1 MPNSKSRT
9 CADSR
14 RGFTLS
20 GLVLGLASAG
30 LLVMLFIPLYQNAKN
45 TATLRATIAVME
57 MWDKAIKAYESD
69 FGVTPTNPNG
79 RIHYKKPILRELM
92 PYFERV
98 RVADLW
104 GTPYRIWIGPGI
116 KKYGIKTTGPGD
128 ILIVS
133 LGKEGNQENW
143 SYDPE
148 RPQAGLYSLRG
159 SEDFEKDIVLWN
171 GRMVR
176 GPINP

>member
-1 MPNSKSRT
+1 MREIRPYRHDVSG
-9 CADSR
+9 
-14 RGFTLS
+14 GFAVWEFIL
-20 GLVLGLASAG
+20 LLAAAG
-30 LLVMLFIPLYQNAKN
+30 LLLVFLIPVYRNAKN
-45 TATLRATIAVME
+45 TVTLRATIADMR
-57 MWDKAIKAYESD
+57 MWGKAIKAYESD
-69 FGVTPTNPNG
+69 FGAPPTNPNG

-98 RVADLW
+98 RVSDLW

-116 KKYGIKTTGPGD
+116 EKYGIKTTGPGD

-133 LGKEGNQENW
+133 LGKEGNQESW

-148 RPQAGLYSLRG
+148 RPQAGLYELRG
-159 SEDFEKDIVLWN
+159 PEDFEKDIVIWN

-176 GPINP
+176 GPIVP

>member
-1 MPNSKSRT
+1 MRETRPSRQNV
-9 CADSR
+9 SG
-14 RGFTLS
+14 GFAVWEFL
-20 GLVLGLASAG
+20 LLLAAAG
-30 LLVMLFIPLYQNAKN
+30 LLLVFLVPIYRSAKN
-45 TATLRATIAVME
+45 TVTLRATIADMR

-69 FGVTPTNPNG
+69 FGVAPTNPNG

-98 RVADLW
+98 RVSDLW
-104 GTPYRIWIGPGI
+104 GSPYRIWIGPGI
-116 KKYGIKTTGPGD
+116 EKYGIKTTGPGD

-148 RPQAGLYSLRG
+148 RPQAGLYALRG
-159 SEDFEKDIVLWN
+159 PEDFEKDIVLWN